1 MTQQPP
7 TPPPPGPGQDPRY
20 PFAYDAAPAPNHP
33 RAVPALV
40 LGILSIVLCG
50 LFTGIPAMIMGRS
63 ALRDIRASQGK
74 VGGEGLAQ
82 GGFWTGL
89 IGTVWTGLVTVFVL
103 GVFAFGSVVHQQF
116 QENCEQ
122 VLRSGH
128 HHHQVQQNC
137 P

>member
-1 MTQQPP
+1 MP
-7 TPPPPGPGQDPRY
+7 TVR
-20 PFAYDAAPAPNHP
+20 AAPNHP
-33 RAVPALV
+33 ACVPALV

-50 LFTGIPAMIMGRS
+50 LFTGIPAMVMGRS
-63 ALRDIRASQGK
+63 ALRDIRAAPGR

-89 IGTVWTGLVTVFVL
+89 VGTVWTGLVTVFVL
-103 GVFAFGSVVHQQF
+103 VVFAFGAAVHQQIHHD
-116 QENCEQ
+116 CEQ
-122 VLRSGH
+122 VLRPGH